1 MVMLLLL
8 LLLLAAAADAWMQMG
23 GKNSVSLRNKW
34 Q

>member
-1 MVMLLLL
+1 MLLLL

>member
-8 LLLLAAAADAWMQMG
+8 LLLAAADAWMQMG

>member
-1 MVMLLLL
+1 MLLL